1 MSPSNSIDGGQ
12 SYPSCLTLSLVV
24 YYDRYFKDGLGG
36 NTAAGS
42 VARYSKI
49 SGMNIKT
56 KTTRRYL
63 CNSQC
68 ST

>member
-1 MSPSNSIDGGQ
+1 MSPSNSIAAGQ

-42 VARYSKI
+42 VARYFLLGCTGKSL
-49 SGMNIKT
+49 SEAFFLQNMGRT
-56 KTTRRYL
+56 
-63 CNSQC
+63 C
-68 ST
+68 

>member
-1 MSPSNSIDGGQ
+1 MSPSNSIDAGQ

-49 SGMNIKT
+49 SCMHIK
-56 KTTRRYL
+56 
-63 CNSQC
+63 NN
-68 ST
+68 